1 MINLKEMFTIYC
13 LHVDGL
19 KYIGR
24 TVNYERR
31 KREHLTHEGT
41 DRKVYAYMNREGGD
55 RDIRFEKLGDYMD
68 ISVKG
73 WGRLQPRMEYLWYH
87 RFEPELN
94 NHHPGIRYFRRDQL
108 KHEDVIGSYKD
119 FEKMYRTVSICDGP
133 SGEPIG
139 SRVIHEDL
147 TTPPIGLAVTAKK

>member
-1 MINLKEMFTIYC
+1 MINLKDMFTIYC

-41 DRKVYAYMNREGGD
+41 DKKVYAYMNREGGD

-87 RFEPELN
+87 RIKPELN
-94 NHHPGIRYFRRDQL
+94 NHHPGIRYFRRDQP
-108 KHEDVIGSYKD
+108 KHEDVIGSY
-119 FEKMYRTVSICDGP
+119 EYLEETYSICEGP
-133 SGEPIG
+133 SGEPNG
-139 SRVIHEDL
+139 SREIHEDF
-147 TTPPIGLAVTAKK
+147 TTPLIGLEVTRETIE